1 MFNWDNMFKSNDNEL
16 KENIRNCIDLMYN
29 ITNEMEK
36 ISQNVI
42 RVNTDH
48 KLYTT
53 GNTEA
58 LESIRNRLDQLES
71 RKH

>member
-1 MFNWDNMFKSNDNEL
+1 MFNWDNLFKSNDNEL